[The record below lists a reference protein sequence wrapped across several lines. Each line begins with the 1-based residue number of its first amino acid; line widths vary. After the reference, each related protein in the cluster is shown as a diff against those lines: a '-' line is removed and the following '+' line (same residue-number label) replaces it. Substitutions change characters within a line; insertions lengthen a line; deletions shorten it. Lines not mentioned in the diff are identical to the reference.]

1 MAPGRRKSRRRLTD
15 EDRALWDRVSATL
28 TPLERRQRD
37 TGGETPPIPTGP
49 KDRRGAAASPAP
61 APQPPFRR
69 GVPPEPQP
77 RLKPSPSRDVPVR
90 INLAPDPMEALRQ
103 ARPRM
108 DAKTLG
114 RMKRGKLAPEARIDL
129 HGMTV
134 DRAHGAL
141 RRFISDVH
149 ARDLRLV
156 LVITGKGRRDHPED
170 SPSRQGV
177 LRTQVPQWLGQPPLS
192 AMVLQITPAHDRHGG
207 GGAYY
212 VYLRRRR

>member
-15 EDRALWDRVSATL
+15 EDRTLWDRVSATL
-28 TPLERRQRD
+28 TPLDRRQRD
-37 TGGETPPIPTGP
+37 TGGDATAIPPATAS
-49 KDRRGAAASPAP
+49 GAGQDTAPARPAP
-61 APQPPFRR
+61 APSRR
-69 GVPPEPQP
+69 DTHTEPKP
-77 RLKPSPSRDVPVR
+77 RLKPQPSREAPVR

-141 RRFISDVH
+141 RRFIHDAW
-149 ARDLRLV
+149 ARELRLV

-177 LRTQVPQWLGQPPLS
+177 LRTQMPHWLAQPPLS

-212 VYLRRRR
+212 VYLRRRS